1 MKVKAL
7 RSPWKHY
14 LYHTRLMH
22 KFLILLM
29 LQLVV
34 EMAVSHFFFQNN
46 ARNLLTKE
54 IQATSKQF
62 MEQYTDN
69 VDYRLTKFR
78 TILNNLSSDR
88 QIRLVF
94 SDPQATQAYMET
106 ADAQIRQI
114 LPSSR

>member
-34 EMAVSHFFFQNN
+34 EMAVSHYSII
-46 ARNLLTKE
+46 E
-54 IQATSKQF
+54 I
-62 MEQYTDN
+62 N
-69 VDYRLTKFR
+69 
-78 TILNNLSSDR
+78 
-88 QIRLVF
+88 
-94 SDPQATQAYMET
+94 
-106 ADAQIRQI
+106 
-114 LPSSR
+114 

>member
-69 VDYRLTKFR
+69 VDYRLTKSAGHADGHGNGR
-78 TILNNLSSDR
+78 RADPP
-88 QIRLVF
+88 
-94 SDPQATQAYMET
+94 DPQQPVPL
-106 ADAQIRQI
+106 RS
-114 LPSSR
+114 L